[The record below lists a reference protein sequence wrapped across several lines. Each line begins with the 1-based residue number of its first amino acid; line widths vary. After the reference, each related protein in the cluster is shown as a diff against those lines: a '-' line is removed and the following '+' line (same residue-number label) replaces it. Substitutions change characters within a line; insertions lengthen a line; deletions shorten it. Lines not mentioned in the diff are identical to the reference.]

1 MPSALKKKREIVVS
15 EKRTESDA
23 KKKKKDGQ
31 PNSRGESKRPNK
43 MTGGMRT

>member
-1 MPSALKKKREIVVS
+1 MPSALKKKGNLLFQKIEL
-15 EKRTESDA
+15 KATL